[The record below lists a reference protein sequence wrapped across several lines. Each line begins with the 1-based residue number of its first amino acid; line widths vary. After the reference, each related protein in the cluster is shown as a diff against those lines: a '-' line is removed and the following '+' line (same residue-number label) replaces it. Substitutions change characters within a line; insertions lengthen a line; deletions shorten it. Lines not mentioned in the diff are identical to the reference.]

1 MKNDF
6 TQLLIDIQKK
16 SGITVEKAR
25 DIKNLKE
32 EIEAQTNKKIG
43 YNTLRRFF
51 GFLPR
56 TAPSKTTLTMLSNY
70 LGFANYSNYINNKLN
85 FDEWYFQ
92 QKLIKIQL
100 NNELDDHVLSF
111 IDIGL
116 TNKNNIVA
124 VANYVGHL
132 IRQNNLS
139 ALEYLFSGLV
149 FKNLSDSE
157 CLKFST
163 IVTFNLL
170 TIEKEKAL
178 AIYKKL
184 LPITTFRNLV
194 PSYYIDYT
202 NLGGIYFEVLQLI
215 KETSLQS
222 SDMFFT
228 SLMMFYK
235 RYYFLENVEND
246 VEIKLPEDF
255 ESYHHVLKGRYLGYL
270 ILKST
275 KVETD
280 LEKYVLNEF
289 KKNRISLL
297 SQEVITSLIIKEE
310 YHILSLL
317 YEKYYEDIFDS
328 SSWSYKT
335 TNSINLIGLANVNW
349 FNQKYVSA
357 KNNLELV
364 ALEKVELGY
373 FNYISLFYYLTQI
386 KISYNENDIETNK
399 KAIINLKKN
408 IEKTKFIRFEEVA
421 ASYIIK

>member
-139 ALEYLFSGLV
+139 ALEYLFSGLA

-215 KETSLQS
+215 KERSLQS
-222 SDMFFT
+222 SDIFFA

-235 RYYFLENVEND
+235 RYYFLENVDDDVNVKGVIEKRGNKTIFSD
-246 VEIKLPEDF
+246 IKTKVETIKQELITNGAKKEGVEIKLKTYQIVFDALLAITDKTGGKFTILGSYIKF
-255 ESYHHVLKGRYLGYL
+255 ENKNVFAKLNNPPKQTELISIELFNLSNTSFPKG
-270 ILKST
+270 
-275 KVETD
+275 
-280 LEKYVLNEF
+280 
-289 KKNRISLL
+289 
-297 SQEVITSLIIKEE
+297 
-310 YHILSLL
+310 LSLD
-317 YEKYYEDIFDS
+317 KD
-328 SSWSYKT
+328 
-335 TNSINLIGLANVNW
+335 NG
-349 FNQKYVSA
+349 NQKVFKVSKEINA
-357 KNNLELV
+357 E
-364 ALEKVELGY
+364 E
-373 FNYISLFYYLTQI
+373 FNT
-386 KISYNENDIETNK
+386 
-399 KAIINLKKN
+399 
-408 IEKTKFIRFEEVA
+408 FITHNFQ
-421 ASYIIK
+421 S